1 MRKKLGAGIVTYNK
15 KELFQECLNSLLN
28 QTFKPDSI
36 YIFDNAS
43 TDGTTEFILRL
54 FFNDLIYNQDW
65 INSIFNNVRI
75 FYKRNNENMGS
86 SMGFF
91 ELSKKM
97 FDDGYEYI
105 LITDDD
111 VLFKE
116 DYIEKLLD
124 FTEKNNY
131 KMVTSLM
138 VENFKDFKVKSESPI
153 FAGGLVSRD
162 VFEKI
167 GFPVNDYF
175 IYWDDVE
182 FILRAEKAGFK
193 IQVCKE
199 AFCIHDQ
206 FRFNKSVIRK
216 QINFLGFKKE
226 FANINEWKIYY
237 SYRNM
242 VITLINHKRFFDLSI
257 KIIRAIILAFI
268 FLIYKEI
275 NKFRLILWGLK
286 DGLLMR
292 KGKNEKVFKF
302 K

>member
-1 MRKKLGAGIVTYNK
+1 MNKKIGIGIVTYNK
-15 KELFQECLNSLLN
+15 KELFEECLNSLLN
-28 QTFKPDSI
+28 QSIKPDCI

-43 TDGTTEFILRL
+43 NDGTSEFILKS
-54 FFNDLIYNQDW
+54 FFNNLEYNQEW
-65 INSIFNNVRI
+65 INNIFNNI
-75 FYKRNNENMGS
+75 NLFYKRNNENLGS
-86 SMGFF
+86 SIGFF
-91 ELSKKM
+91 ELSKKI

-116 DYIEKLLD
+116 NYLEKLLN
-124 FTEKNNY
+124 FIEKNNY
-131 KMVTSLM
+131 KIATSLM
-138 VENFKDFKVKSESPI
+138 VENFKNFKIKGESPI
-153 FAGGLVSRD
+153 FAGGIVSRK

-182 FILRAEKAGFK
+182 FIIRAEKVGFR

-206 FRFNKSVIRK
+206 FRFNKGVIKK

-226 FANINEWKIYY
+226 YSNINDWKFYY
-237 SYRNM
+237 AYRNM
-242 VITLINHKRFFDLSI
+242 VITLIKHKKFFDLFV

-268 FLIYKEI
+268 FLIYKEK
-275 NKFRLILWGLK
+275 NKFKLILWGLK
-286 DGLLMR
+286 DGLLIK
-292 KGKNEKVFKF
+292 KGKNEKVLKF
-302 K
+302 R